1 MTSAAPAAAAAG
13 AARASVRVSA
23 SSANLGAGFDC
34 IGLAVD
40 RWLEAS
46 VTSPAAAA
54 DDAAAATPAV
64 TVARGG
70 ELAALRGPDGRR
82 DLLYV
87 GFAAACAARGRPVP
101 PRLAF
106 TASSDI
112 PVARG
117 LGSSAA
123 AVVAGVRLADRLL
136 ALRLDDHAVAT
147 IATAVEGHPDNVAP
161 SVFGGLVL
169 SVRDDAAHGGAHLFV
184 PLAVHPSLG
193 FAYAVPDFE
202 SSTAAA
208 REALPASLPYGVAV
222 AAAAKGAALA
232 HGLTSGHPGL
242 LRAALDDVLHVPY
255 RKGRLP
261 GYDVVVTAAIAA
273 GAHGATLS
281 GSGSTLVAVG
291 PRERMRDVAEAMCS
305 AWQRAGVSARPIVD
319 AGPR

>member
-1 MTSAAPAAAAAG
+1 MTSAAPAAASAG
-13 AARASVRVSA
+13 AAHASVRVSA
-23 SSANLGAGFDC
+23 SSANLGAGYDC

-46 VTSPAAAA
+46 VTSPVADG
-54 DDAAAATPAV
+54 DDAAAAATGV

-70 ELAALRGPDGRR
+70 ELAALREPDGRR

-136 ALRLDDHAVAT
+136 ALALDDHAVAT
-147 IATAVEGHPDNVAP
+147 IATTVEGHPDNVAP

-169 SVRDDAAHGGAHLFV
+169 SVRDDAAHGGGHLFV

-193 FAYAVPDFE
+193 FAFAVPDFE
-202 SSTAAA
+202 TSTAAA
-208 REALPASLPYGVAV
+208 RQALPASLPHGVAV
-222 AAAAKGAALA
+222 AAAAKGAALV
-232 HGLTSGHPGL
+232 HGLESGHPGL
-242 LRAALDDVLHVPY
+242 LRAALDDVLHVPF
-255 RKGRLP
+255 RKGRVP
-261 GYDVVVTAAIAA
+261 GYDAVVAAALAA

-291 PRERMRDVAEAMCS
+291 PRERMRAVSAAMCS
-305 AWQRAGVSARPIVD
+305 AWHGVGVSARPIVD